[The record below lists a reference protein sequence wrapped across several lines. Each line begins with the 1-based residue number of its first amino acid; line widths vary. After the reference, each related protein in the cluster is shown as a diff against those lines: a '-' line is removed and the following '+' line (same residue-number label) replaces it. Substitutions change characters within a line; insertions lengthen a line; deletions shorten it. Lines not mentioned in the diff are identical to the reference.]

1 MIGYGASRNQNKRK
15 TDKII
20 FEDGSVLTSAKN
32 FDELAA
38 KRLRI
43 GGISDFGGDIVV
55 EGSIRSSGTLYANT
69 ADFDSINSDV
79 VADVIYLN
87 SATFLTDLDSN
98 FAPRLQSKAFTNLF
112 FNHLQ
117 SFTSNQTL
125 PTGHGKLQT
134 LFVNVLSPPNDE
146 DLTIGSDDPNSTIL
160 SSMRYIAN
168 GSNAIKRQIDASF
181 FNVQDGS
188 ITGLAARSR
197 IFQLSSA
204 LYIQSFTPTDTMN
217 FNFPEG
223 LNTMNALTVSKTS
236 VTLSNQ
242 VTLRFE
248 TSSSVNNPFRIQAL
262 GNNLSFLA
270 NNSAATYNF
279 MDHTESSMFNFSTNG
294 FLCNRNIELQ
304 STRSFLFPHPT
315 GSIPYSMSNIT
326 ELDLY
331 NVSQSYLRFYCNNPS
346 GSEQFGYLWRGN
358 SLGTNVRIFEMSPA
372 INITHRNFRIV
383 AGAQMQFSTN
393 GALPF
398 TLTTSIDSTH
408 KFSFHSETQQGF
420 FRFSSLLPSA
430 ATQNL
435 LTLHNNGNTLH
446 NTTNVAFATT
456 ATPAFTVSDTTTTNA
471 LWVSPS
477 SGSGSY
483 NSINAAGTRALI
495 AGGGGGTQNNNA
507 ISLTNWC
514 SIRNGVR
521 ASCIAS
527 DPLYSNTTTAQTD
540 IRSGDSTFI
549 SVHSVAGI
557 TMARAA
563 SIGFTDGTTLTSA
576 PQTQMMW
583 YINSGFHQT
592 FLGDPSRSTVQKHL
606 IIAPSANAGVYNSI
620 TQANDTLITARSDAN
635 DATLTLTTSHPSIV
649 KSGLRIRQG
658 VTEAYNLQVLDGGI
672 KFADNTVQTTAAG
685 TPPGVGV
692 RTIVDMSGYAYV
704 PFQSENTWNWV
715 NSSTLSLYSCASMT
729 LAAGTY
735 LVTTNPRLN
744 TINTSGS
751 AGTAVTQ
758 AVGGIST
765 VATGF
770 LPNNRYCAY
779 FACNEI
785 LSADPITFISLLSTH
800 ILVVPSTTTYY
811 MNVAC
816 RCGTNN
822 RIEWRGNGSV
832 FEAIRLF

>member
-1 MIGYGASRNQNKRK
+1 MIGYGASRSQSKRK

-20 FEDGSVLTSAKN
+20 FEDGSVLSSAKN

-98 FAPRLQSKAFTNLF
+98 LAPRLQSKAFTNLF

-134 LFVNVLSPPNDE
+134 LFVNVLTPPDNQ
-146 DLTIGSDDPNSTIL
+146 DLTIGSDAPNNVIL
-160 SSMRYIAN
+160 SSLRYIA
-168 GSNAIKRQIDASF
+168 SSSTAVRRQIDASF
-181 FNVQDGS
+181 FNLQDAS
-188 ITGLAARSR
+188 ITGLVSRSR
-197 IFQLSSA
+197 FFQLSSA
-204 LYIQSFTPTDTMN
+204 LYIQTYVDTDTIN
-217 FNFPEG
+217 FNFPDG
-223 LNTMNALTVSKTS
+223 TNTMNSLVIRKPSI
-236 VTLSNQ
+236 TLSNQ
-242 VTLRFE
+242 VSLRFE
-248 TSSSVNNPFRIQAL
+248 TSSSVGNPFRIQAL

-372 INITHRNFRIV
+372 INISHRNFRIV
-383 AGAQMQFSTN
+383 AGAQIQFSTN
-393 GALPF
+393 NALPF
-398 TLTTSIDSTH
+398 TLTTSIDTTP
-408 KFSFHSETQQGF
+408 KFSFHSETPQGF
-420 FRFSSLLPSA
+420 YRFSSLLPST

-435 LTLHNNGNTLH
+435 LTLHVNGNTLH
-446 NTTNVAFATT
+446 NTTNVSFATT
-456 ATPAFTVSDTTTTNA
+456 ASPAFTVSDSTTTNA

-483 NSINAAGTRALI
+483 NSINASGTRALI

-540 IRSGDSTFI
+540 IRSGDATFI

-606 IIAPSANAGVYNSI
+606 IIAPNASAGIYNSI

-649 KSGLRIRQG
+649 KSGIRIRQG

-692 RTIVDMSGYAYV
+692 RTIVDMSAYPYQ
-704 PFQSENTWNWV
+704 PFQEGNTWYWTHQAVSVIYN
-715 NSSTLSLYSCASMT
+715 CANMT
-729 LAAGTY
+729 LNAGTY
-735 LVTTNPRLN
+735 LVTTNPRLHL
-744 TINTSGS
+744 INT
-751 AGTAVTQ
+751 GTAVTQ

-765 VATGF
+765 SPTAF
-770 LPNNRYCAY
+770 MPDNRYCAY
-779 FACNEI
+779 FAGASNAV
-785 LSADPITFISLLSTH
+785 LTGNPATVISLLSTH
-800 ILVVPSTTTYY
+800 ILVVPSTTIYY
-811 MNVAC
+811 LNVSC
-816 RCGTNN
+816 RCVSSNQV
-822 RIEWRGNGSV
+822 EWRGNGSV